1 MSLLNMDYGQ
11 LQESSIQNQQDNRYM
26 MRHQHYQHMFLM
38 HMLCNLLIE
47 QWHRYQPDTALEPEF
62 YQNTGGLLYRDY
74 MMTVLYYP
82 DNLHQNMLYKM

>member
-1 MSLLNMDYGQ
+1 
-11 LQESSIQNQQDNRYM
+11 
-26 MRHQHYQHMFLM
+26 MFLM

-74 MMTVLYYP
+74 MMTVLHVP
-82 DNLHQNMLYKM
+82 IVLLVLNARILQLSIIHVQQGHMLQLYLPVVQIVLQVTNNTL